1 MSVYLDANS
10 VLQRDAAASLLRC
23 PHCESTGAMRVSAAP
38 DVGELQR
45 NRPGRIGMVL
55 SCGACGE
62 PVFLRYR
69 VRRYLPDRVELDPAP
84 EELERATEQ
93 FPWQYLPATVAAPFR
108 DALGCYANNLLL
120 AFAAMCRQT
129 ARAVFAERGERERL
143 RLFDEVSEIREL
155 AGVDEAAFDVVRR
168 VIFDTDLDRG
178 GRPPDISRAEAA
190 LLLETMKDMLY
201 QHYVRGARLRRNL
214 ALRQFFAAADEAEEQ
229 VSTPPA
235 EGRSA

>member
-10 VLQRDAAASLLRC
+10 VLHRDAAASVLRC
-23 PHCESTGAMRVSAAP
+23 PHCEAASAMRISAAP
-38 DVGELQR
+38 DFGELQR
-45 NRPGRIGMVL
+45 NRPGRIGVVL
-55 SCGACGE
+55 DCGACRE

-69 VRRYLPDRVELDPAP
+69 VHRYLPDRVELEPAA
-84 EELERATEQ
+84 EELEHAAEQ
-93 FPWQYLPATVAAPFR
+93 FAWQYLPATIAAPFR

-120 AFAAMCRQT
+120 AFSAMCRQT

-143 RLFDEVSEIREL
+143 RLFDEVSKVREL

-178 GRPPDISRAEAA
+178 GRPPDLSRGEAA
-190 LLLETMKDMLY
+190 LLLETMKDLLY

-214 ALRQFFAAADEAEEQ
+214 ALRQFFAAADSAEDQ
-229 VSTPPA
+229 VTRRPA

>member
-1 MSVYLDANS
+1 MSVYLDANN
-10 VLQRDAAASLLRC
+10 VLQRDAAASVLRC
-23 PHCESTGAMRVSAAP
+23 PHCEAAGAMRVSAAP
-38 DVGELQR
+38 GFDELQR
-45 NRPGRIGMVL
+45 NRPGRIGVVL
-55 SCGACGE
+55 DCGACRE

-69 VRRYLPDRVELDPAP
+69 VRRYLSDRVELDPAA
-84 EELERATEQ
+84 EELERAAEQ
-93 FPWQYLPATVAAPFR
+93 FAWQYLPATVAAPFR
-108 DALGCYANNLLL
+108 DALGCYASNLLL

-155 AGVDEAAFDVVRR
+155 AGVDEAAFDAVRR

-178 GRPPDISRAEAA
+178 GRPPDIDRAEAA
-190 LLLETMKDMLY
+190 LLLETMKDLLY

-214 ALRQFFAAADEAEEQ
+214 ALRQFFAAADAAEDRETAAP
-229 VSTPPA
+229 V

>member
-1 MSVYLDANS
+1 MSVYLDTNN
-10 VLQRDAAASLLRC
+10 VLKRDATASLLRC
-23 PHCESTGAMRVSAAP
+23 PHCGATGTMPVSAAP
-38 DVGELQR
+38 DFDDLQR
-45 NRPGRIGMVL
+45 SRPERIGVVL
-55 SCGACGE
+55 ECSACHT

-69 VRRYLPDRVELDPAP
+69 VQGFLPDRIDLDPAA
-84 EELERATEQ
+84 EELERMAEK
-93 FPWQYLPATVAAPFR
+93 FAWQYLPATVAAPFR
-108 DALGCYANNLLL
+108 DALGCYANNLLM

-178 GRPPDISRAEAA
+178 GRPPDISRTEAA
-190 LLLETMKDMLY
+190 LLLETMKDLLY

-214 ALRQFFAAADEAEEQ
+214 ALRQFFATADDAEDQTAAQ
-229 VSTPPA
+229 PA